1 MSECRSRKTEKSI
14 KLVHIPCV
22 DEEEVEIEWDEDVF
36 EDSVNIENTKYTL
49 PIEREDEVI
58 ENNSLGIGDEA

>member
-1 MSECRSRKTEKSI
+1 M
-14 KLVHIPCV
+14 
-22 DEEEVEIEWDEDVF
+22 
-36 EDSVNIENTKYTL
+36 NIENTKYTL